1 MFGSKWIQVLPAAG
15 RSGESG
21 TRRSDRGSGIRQNKM
36 IDRIAK
42 KIGLV
47 ASLGVVAILAALPD
61 PSRAAR
67 PNIVVIQTDDQSV
80 SSLRATYRN
89 REGKVR
95 KVMPNTLREVFRGG
109 TEFTR
114 TYATSPLCSPSR
126 ASVLTGQYPH
136 NNGLIDNDGED
147 GGWSG
152 WQALPTW
159 TENVP
164 KALQDSGYRTSHFGK
179 FTNSYWNEEDG
190 RAETAVP
197 PGWSRWFTT
206 SFRSGDAR
214 YYGYRVNDDGV
225 AWGPFGRPNYRL
237 RDTGIDNPTRCTAE
251 SLVKPWLAWGC
262 NYLTDVM
269 TREAVAE
276 IRRGAGPGRKPFYL
290 HLDYQA
296 PHGDVV
302 APSGPQPAS
311 RHLFSARR
319 ARLDR
324 PPNFNEPDF
333 SDKPA
338 MIRDETPRFGSNA
351 TLKLKKAWQRTLE
364 SLQGVDDGVGAI
376 FETLRETGQLRNT
389 FVFFTSDNGYFF
401 GEHRFTSGKSLPY
414 EPAARVPLAVR
425 GPGVP
430 EVQRASALVSTM
442 DIGATA
448 LALAGA
454 TTPYETDGRSL
465 RPLWRGTA
473 GETNRG
479 LMISLNRSANGGG
492 ELSGGGLLDRTK
504 PPNLRFEAVR
514 IGPYKYV
521 EYLNGDS
528 ELYDLSRD
536 RWELRNKVEAP
547 RWAPVVTYMAEQ
559 LELLRECVG
568 AECRQDLPPWPEPDP
583 LERGR

>member
-1 MFGSKWIQVLPAAG
+1 MI
-15 RSGESG
+15 
-21 TRRSDRGSGIRQNKM
+21 RGIPR
-36 IDRIAK
+36 
-42 KIGLV
+42 KIGLI
-47 ASLGVVAILAALPD
+47 AGIGVVAALAALPD
-61 PSRAAR
+61 PSKAAR
-67 PNIVVIQTDDQSV
+67 PNIVVIQTDDQSL
-80 SSLRATYRN
+80 SSLRATYRG

-95 KVMPNTLREVFRGG
+95 RVMPNTLREVFRGG
-109 TEFTR
+109 TEFSR

-126 ASVLTGQYPH
+126 AAVLTGQYPH
-136 NNGLIDNDGED
+136 NNGLIGNDGED
-147 GGWSG
+147 GGWTG
-152 WQALPTW
+152 WQALPIW

-164 KALQDSGYRTSHFGK
+164 ETLRDAGYRTSHFGK

-190 RAETAVP
+190 RAETVVP

-206 SFRSGDAR
+206 SFRSRDAR
-214 YYGYRVNDDGV
+214 YYGYRVNDDGIP
-225 AWGPFGRPNYRL
+225 WGPFGRPNYGL
-237 RDTGIDNPTRCTAE
+237 RGPGIDNRDRCTAE
-251 SLVKPWLAWGC
+251 SLVKPWLGWGC

-276 IRRGAGPGRKPFYL
+276 IKRGAGPGRKPFYL

-311 RHLFSARR
+311 RHLYSARR

-324 PPNFNEPDF
+324 PPNFNEPDY

-338 MIRDETPRFGSNA
+338 MIRDATQRFGWNA
-351 TLKLKKAWQRTLE
+351 NVKLKKAWQRTLE

-430 EVQRASALVSTM
+430 RGRKASRLTSTM

-448 LALAGA
+448 LALSRAEPA
-454 TTPYETDGRSL
+454 FEVDGQSL
-465 RPLWRGTA
+465 RPIWRGTA
-473 GETNRG
+473 EPSNRG
-479 LMISLNRSANGGG
+479 VLVSLNRIASDDVDKSN
-492 ELSGGGLLDRTK
+492 LLGRAK
-504 PPNLRFEAVR
+504 VPVLRFDAIRV
-514 IGPYKYV
+514 GPYKYV
-521 EYLNGDS
+521 EYKNGDS

-536 RWELRNKVEAP
+536 RWELRNRAEVP
-547 RWAPVVTYMAEQ
+547 RWAPVVAYMAEQ

-568 AECRQDLPPWPEPDP
+568 VECRQDLPPWPEPDP
-583 LERGR
+583 LERVR